1 MVSIP
6 FEKVSRELLSTTTK
20 QVQTRTNLN
29 LTNMNKGIYPLYKMS
44 IGITEQDRI
53 IGIDPG
59 MYIILTINMFVFRN

>member
-1 MVSIP
+1 MVSIL

-20 QVQTRTNLN
+20 QVQTQRNLN

-44 IGITEQDRI
+44 IGTIEQYRI